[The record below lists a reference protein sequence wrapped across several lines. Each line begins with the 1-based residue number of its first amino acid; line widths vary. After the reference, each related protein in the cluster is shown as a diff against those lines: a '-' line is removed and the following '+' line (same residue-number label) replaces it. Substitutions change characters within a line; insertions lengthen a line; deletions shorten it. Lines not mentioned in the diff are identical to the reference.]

1 LLSPDDLIEE
11 SEDLHADAMRVTRSA
26 MTEAVEL
33 ADERRAHGGPDPEE
47 EMEAARVRRL
57 NLTTALTALAGVGT
71 FGVAAALL
79 GTLDATPAFAASSDV
94 MAAQTGA
101 SIENLAIAV
110 YGKAATL
117 PAMQNIPSPA
127 GPTIVAFV
135 TKTVSQ
141 HKDHLAAFNAAA
153 TRLGGQAQTGI
164 DMTVYNAVVVPELP
178 KLTSPVV
185 VANFA
190 AELETVASATYAAA
204 TSAVSDKQL
213 RSTFAT
219 IMGVEAQHA
228 SILLAVAALA
238 GAGATSLITI
248 GVNPASLPA
257 AAGSVGFPQAFIQT
271 SQARPLTEGAV
282 Q

>member
-1 LLSPDDLIEE
+1 
-11 SEDLHADAMRVTRSA
+11 
-26 MTEAVEL
+26 
-33 ADERRAHGGPDPEE
+33 
-47 EMEAARVRRL
+47 
-57 NLTTALTALAGVGT
+57 
-71 FGVAAALL
+71 
-79 GTLDATPAFAASSDV
+79 
-94 MAAQTGA
+94 
-101 SIENLAIAV
+101 
-110 YGKAATL
+110 
-117 PAMQNIPSPA
+117 
-127 GPTIVAFV
+127 
-135 TKTVSQ
+135 
-141 HKDHLAAFNAAA
+141 
-153 TRLGGQAQTGI
+153 
-164 DMTVYNAVVVPELP
+164 
-178 KLTSPVV
+178 
-185 VANFA
+185 
-190 AELETVASATYAAA
+190 VASATYAAA